1 MRPKVISEAGIE
13 ALLRCLL
20 EMAKR
25 SISEMLTNAG
35 YDSKTVNDQKLQGSK
50 DSVLIEICKS
60 EQRVLITLDIDFTDI
75 RLYPPEECS
84 GIIVLRGKIH
94 SKNHLIDIFR
104 KAIPLLQSEPLD
116 RHLWIV
122 EETKIRIRGKD

>member
-1 MRPKVISEAGIE
+1 MKFKIDENLPVEVSEI
-13 ALLRCLL
+13 
-20 EMAKR
+20 
-25 SISEMLTNAG
+25 LTDAG

-60 EQRVLITLDIDFTDI
+60 ERRVLITLDIDFTDI

-84 GIIVLRGKIH
+84 GIIVLRGKIQ

-104 KAIPLLQSEPLD
+104 RVIPLLRNEPLD
-116 RHLWIV
+116 RHLWII

>member
-1 MRPKVISEAGIE
+1 MEFKIDENLPVEISEV
-13 ALLRCLL
+13 
-20 EMAKR
+20 
-25 SISEMLTNAG
+25 LTDAG

-60 EQRVLITLDIDFTDI
+60 EQRILITLDIDFTDI
-75 RLYPPEECS
+75 RLYPPEEYS

-104 KAIPLLQSEPLD
+104 KTIPLLNSESLD

>member
-1 MRPKVISEAGIE
+1 MKFKIDENLPVE
-13 ALLRCLL
+13 
-20 EMAKR
+20 
-25 SISEMLTNAG
+25 ISEMLNNAG

-50 DSVLIEICKS
+50 DFVIIEIYKS

-75 RLYPPEECS
+75 RLYPPGECS
-84 GIIVLRGKIH
+84 GIIVLRGKIY

-104 KAIPLLQSEPLD
+104 KAMPLLNSESLD

-122 EETKIRIRGKD
+122 EEMKIRIRGKD